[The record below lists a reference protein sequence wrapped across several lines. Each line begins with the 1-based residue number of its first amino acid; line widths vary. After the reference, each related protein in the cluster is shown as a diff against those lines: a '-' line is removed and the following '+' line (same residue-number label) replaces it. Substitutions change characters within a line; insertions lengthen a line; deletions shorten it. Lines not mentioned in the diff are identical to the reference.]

1 MKAIAVSNEL
11 HQFLARVKIKGGSK
25 LTPAIFLDY
34 LVFGM
39 DNESRTEVVMAIIEK
54 AKKDGI
60 LPIEIAQK
68 VEDSMVG

>member
-25 LTPAIFLDY
+25 LTPAVFLDY

-39 DNESRTEVVMAIIEK
+39 DNESRSEVVMAIIEK

-60 LPIEIAQK
+60 LPIEIAKK